1 MLVTIKLVTSSPP
14 AMRDL
19 RQLLQAGR
27 LDEARAQPAERGG
40 PWLLARLHDHP
51 PNTFVFITTWQ
62 YLCQVNAIINTNM
75 EKGMQ
80 NYNQTDYDGVTRTWD
95 LIQREVCSLGYYW

>member
-1 MLVTIKLVTSSPP
+1 MTLTFAILLGIIFLMEVGAGIAAYKLKHQVRSS
-14 AMRDL
+14 
-19 RQLLQAGR
+19 
-27 LDEARAQPAERGG
+27 
-40 PWLLARLHDHP
+40 
-51 PNTFVFITTWQ
+51 VIITTRQ

-95 LIQREVCSLGYYW
+95 PIQREVCSLGYY